1 MDKLMLM
8 GIKIPEQTENRLEVC
23 VLPEGKFFEKDWFGE
38 KRKIGYTKEDI
49 AQMVKNFEAGLPH
62 YTPFVNIGHSN
73 DSIAEVKKIYQ
84 VSDETEK
91 QNGLWA
97 VVEDENAYELT
108 KKYRYASVEVYDNYL
123 EGEGGEDKGK
133 VFAGFALTN
142 RPRHKLI
149 KKIQFEELVEKMKDI
164 FGFEVEIEDNN
175 KQEEDMTIKEYEE
188 KMEAQRQEFEAKLTE
203 KQKELDEYEAEVFA
217 SKVAVWKAE
226 KSKEGYTPANIDK
239 FAEKITNKT
248 VTFEVAEEFIALTE
262 KVLEGQIVG
271 EATFTD
277 KEEELSAEEMGRRD
291 AKLFEEGAE

>member
-8 GIKIPEQTENRLEVC
+8 GIKIPEQTENRLDIC

-73 DSIAEVKKIYQ
+73 DSVAEVKSIYQ
-84 VSDETEK
+84 VSDDTEK

-97 VVEDENAYELT
+97 VVEDENAYELS
-108 KKYRYASVEVYDNYL
+108 KKHKYASAEIYEDYL
-123 EGEGGEDKGK
+123 EGEAGTEKGK

-188 KMEAQRQEFEAKLTE
+188 KMEAQRQDFEAKLAE
-203 KQKELDEYEAEVFA
+203 KQKELEKFEAEVFE
-217 SKVAVWKAE
+217 SKVNVWKAE
-226 KSKEGYTPANIDK
+226 KSKDGYTPANIDK
-239 FAEKITNKT
+239 FAEKLQNKT
-248 VTFEVAEEFIALTE
+248 ITFEVAEEFIALTE
-262 KVLEGQIVG
+262 KVVEEQIVG
-271 EATFTD
+271 EATYAEKDEQLTP
-277 KEEELSAEEMGRRD
+277 EEMGKQD